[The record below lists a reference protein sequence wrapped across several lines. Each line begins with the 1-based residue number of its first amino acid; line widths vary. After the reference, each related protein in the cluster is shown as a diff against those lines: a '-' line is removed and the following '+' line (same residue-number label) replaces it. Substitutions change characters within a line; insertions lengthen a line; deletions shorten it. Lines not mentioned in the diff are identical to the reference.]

1 MKILHISSNTHGGA
15 GSAAARIHKSFLKHG
30 HDSKMFVR
38 TNHNSIERVIEVN
51 SPASYFLTRAS
62 RKIKNKLYLKDQYL
76 MYSVHDRK
84 EWYGIFENLKSLNFY
99 PDVIILHWVAGFIGF
114 DELTHLSDNLPHT
127 KILWYIM
134 DMAPFTSGCHYSWG
148 CVGYTNQC
156 HPCPGVKGFKGQEI
170 IDQMFM
176 KKLKF
181 VSNTEL
187 QYVAPNQFV
196 KNQVRLATFAKADVP
211 VVYIPIDEDI
221 FTPKSYNKKGVT
233 LLFGGNSFDDHR
245 KGGDLFAE
253 VLKILDIRLADGK
266 KYKKPVEILAPG
278 LKSNIDLRFKN
289 ILFRQQE
296 RILGDAN
303 LAILYSQSD
312 IFICCSREDS
322 GPIMVSEALMSGLP
336 VVSFDVG
343 AVNELIQNELAGSVI
358 PNYDTTAMADKILK
372 LILNIETVD
381 RELVKK
387 TVCEKLSTSSMVSNF
402 ESILA

>member
-38 TNHNSIERVIEVN
+38 TNQNSIERVLEFN
-51 SPASYFLTRAS
+51 STVSGFLTRAS
-62 RKIKNKLYLKDQYL
+62 RKIKNKLYLNDQYL

-84 EWYGIFENLKSLNFY
+84 EWYGVFENLQSLNFY
-99 PDVIILHWVAGFIGF
+99 PDVIILHWIAGFIGF
-114 DELTHLSDNLPHT
+114 DELTHLSANLPNT
-127 KILWYIM
+127 KILWYLM

-156 HPCPGVKGFKGQEI
+156 HPCPGVRGFKGQEL

-221 FTPKSYNKKGVT
+221 FTPKSCNEKGVT
-233 LLFGGNSFDDHR
+233 LLFGGNSFDDYR
-245 KGGDLFAE
+245 KGGDLFAQ
-253 VLKILDIRLADGK
+253 VLKTLDIRLADNK
-266 KYKKPVEILAPG
+266 KYKKPVQILAPG
-278 LKSNIDLRFKN
+278 LKKTIDLRLKN
-289 ILFRQQE
+289 ISLSQPE
-296 RILGDAN
+296 RISGDEN

-358 PNYDTTAMADKILK
+358 PNYDISAMADKILK
-372 LILNIETVD
+372 LILNIEKIN
-381 RELVKK
+381 RESVKK
-387 TVCEKLSTSSMVSNF
+387 TVFKKLSTSSMVSNF